1 MAEFGLKSFLK
12 TTGGKGLH
20 VTVPLTPQYAWPTV
34 KAFARAVAQS
44 MEHDAPE
51 FYVANMSK
59 EKRKGRIFV
68 DYLRNELTSTA
79 IAPYA
84 VRARPGATVA
94 TPLDWSE
101 LTVKLKPAEFT
112 IATVPQRLKSQD
124 DPWADYFAV
133 AQTIREDIV
142 DALQLPR

>member
-1 MAEFGLKSFLK
+1 MEEFGLKTFLK

-20 VTVPLTPQYAWPTV
+20 VTVPLTPKYGWPTI

-44 MEHDAPE
+44 MEHDAPGPCLI
-51 FYVANMSK
+51 ATMSK

-84 VRARPGATVA
+84 AGGLGSRRRRRWRG
-94 TPLDWSE
+94 SE
-101 LTVKLKPAEFT
+101 LTPDLRPRGFNHRRHGAAARAESHRRS
-112 IATVPQRLKSQD
+112 VGGLS
-124 DPWADYFAV
+124 
-133 AQTIREDIV
+133 
-142 DALQLPR
+142 